1 MMKKRQNSGF
11 TLAEMLIVVAIII
24 ILMGVA
30 FVAVQNHQRSMT
42 RLEFDGIAK
51 EIFFAAQNHLTTV
64 QSQGYLEENT
74 ISSFGHP
81 GTKTSEDPDDVKNE
95 EIFYLV
101 SGERGTYP
109 VEELILPAYAVDGTA
124 LAGSY
129 IIRYQPST
137 ARVLDVFYSLDRKSN
152 MLTVSGTKLEA
163 GDYTALMGE
172 SPNYRDGAD
181 GPSNREKYK
190 NRVVGWYGGETAI
203 ETGARLRAPI
213 FEVINEHTLHV
224 KLSDPNTAPAT
235 GYARK
240 LIVIGKTSGA
250 EKYFDLVNV
259 TEESNEG
266 RVSLSDGVYDI
277 VLDDITRSGMHF
289 ADIKCNKVGNTSNFI
304 PGEDLIIKAV
314 AYRTDARAN
323 IAMSAEKITNS
334 LFAEPLS
341 YVADE
346 TVKGTDIEKNV
357 VGIDNFRHLENLDQ
371 AISKLGAN
379 SDDTVQ
385 VEVKTAG
392 QMKNLDWTSFSG
404 NIAPITGSVNSGSYW
419 PVTPSYHIQNDSAG
433 VKEKLFSL
441 TYLGQG
447 HSVSNIKTVITD
459 ENVSSLLNYTDS
471 TKRTADAGLFG
482 TLATDSSVT
491 NLELIDFD
499 ITGTT
504 SAGALVGT
512 ANGTEI
518 TNVVAHNS
526 ETKDSTFNNSGDSA
540 KPNVTATGAAGSA
553 GGLIGSMSGGSV
565 TKSAAAVYVASSGN
579 KEEERYP
586 SAGGLIGSA
595 ASGTVTA
602 CYSGGHTY
610 SGAPAYDSAA
620 DRPDPRN
627 SKNTYPV
634 RYYDADNKPMYNV
647 TATGGTAGGLIGSAG
662 AATISNSYSTCSASG
677 TTAGG
682 FVGSGGAISNCYCTG
697 LVKGTSAE
705 GAFAAL
711 DTRLDPNKPSYYFE
725 IINERSNTDSSGKPA
740 GYDYLK
746 PLGNVEADA
755 TTGVTALDA
764 NVSTYDT
771 FSGGPTNWK
780 EAEAYPYD
788 AGGTDS
794 YGLKV
799 LYRVDGKTC
808 YNFPTVEKL
817 NQSGSETNKIEIK
830 EDDFVKAPY
839 SHYGDWPAPEE
850 FIFN

>member
-1 MMKKRQNSGF
+1 MKKRKNSGF

-81 GTKTSEDPDDVKNE
+81 GTKTSQDPDDVKKE

-101 SGERGTYP
+101 SGEGASFP
-109 VEELILPAYAVDGTA
+109 VEDLILPTYAVDATI

-137 ARVLDVFYSLDRKSN
+137 ARVLDVFYSLDGKSS

-163 GDYTALMGE
+163 GDYSALMGE

-213 FEVINEHTLHV
+213 FEVINENTLHV

-250 EKYFDLVNV
+250 EKYFDLVNI
-259 TEESNEG
+259 TEEGNES

-323 IAMSAEKITNS
+323 IAMSGEKITNS
-334 LFAEPLS
+334 LFAEPLT

-379 SDDTVQ
+379 SNDTAQ

-433 VKEKLFSL
+433 VKEELFSL

-526 ETKDSTFNNSGDSA
+526 VDESGKEKLS
-540 KPNVTATGAAGSA
+540 KNIEATGAA

-565 TKSAAAVYVASSGN
+565 TKSAAAVYVKGGTD
-579 KEEERYP
+579 
-586 SAGGLIGSA
+586 AGGLIGSVT
-595 ASGTVTA
+595 GDNNTVTA
-602 CYSGGHTY
+602 CYSGGHTI
-610 SGAPAYDSAA
+610 SGKPDGAETKYDGHA
-620 DRPDPRN
+620 DI
-627 SKNTYPV
+627 YPV
-634 RYYDADNKPMYNV
+634 RYDPDHCNV
-647 TATGGTAGGLIGSAG
+647 TAASGTAGGLIGSAG
-662 AATISNSYSTCSASG
+662 TATISYSYSTCSASG

-682 FVGSGGAISNCYCTG
+682 FVGSSTGNITNCYCTG
-697 LVKGTSAE
+697 LVMKPEDSVANH
-705 GAFAAL
+705 GAFAGSADMSKL
-711 DTRLDPNKPSYYFE
+711 SNCQFFE
-725 IINERSNTDSSGKPA
+725 IINEIKKDENDKEIN
-740 GYDYLK
+740 GYDYLR
-746 PLGNVEADA
+746 PLGNVKKSETA
-755 TTGVTALDA
+755 GVTAFDA
-764 NVSTYDT
+764 SADSYNSFVGAQDAWTEAKPYDT
-771 FSGGPTNWK
+771 VLEQYYKITKATGEGETQTS
-780 EAEAYPYD
+780 EAVCGYNLKSVSRL
-788 AGGTDS
+788 DS
-794 YGLKV
+794 SV
-799 LYRVDGKTC
+799 SST
-808 YNFPTVEKL
+808 
-817 NQSGSETNKIEIK
+817 
-830 EDDFVKAPY
+830 DFVAT
-839 SHYGDWPAPEE
+839 HYGDWPAPEE

>member
-1 MMKKRQNSGF
+1 MMKKRKNSGF

-74 ISSFGHP
+74 TSSFGHP
-81 GTKTSEDPDDVKNE
+81 GTKTSQDPDDVKKE

-101 SGERGTYP
+101 SGEGASFP
-109 VEELILPAYAVDGTA
+109 VEDLILPTYAVDATI

-137 ARVLDVFYSLDRKSN
+137 ARVLDVFYSLDGKSS

-163 GDYTALMGE
+163 DDYTALMGE

-181 GPSNREKYK
+181 GPSNREKYN

-213 FEVINEHTLHV
+213 FEVINENTLHV

-250 EKYFDLVNV
+250 EKYFDLVSV

-277 VLDDITRSGMHF
+277 VLDDITQSGMHF
-289 ADIKCNKVGNTSNFI
+289 ADIKCNKVGYTSNFI

-323 IAMSAEKITNS
+323 IAMSGEKITNS
-334 LFAEPLS
+334 LFAEPLT

-371 AISKLGAN
+371 AISKLSAN
-379 SDDTVQ
+379 SNDTAQ
-385 VEVKTAG
+385 LEVKTAG

-404 NIAPITGSVNSGSYW
+404 NIAPITGTVNSGSYW
-419 PVTPSYHIQNDSAG
+419 PVTPSYYIQNDPAG

-447 HSVSNIKTVITD
+447 HSVSNIKTVMTD
-459 ENVSSLLNYTDS
+459 ENVSSLINNADLK
-471 TKRTADAGLFG
+471 KRTADAGMFG

-491 NLELIDFD
+491 NLKLIDFE

-526 ETKDSTFNNSGDSA
+526 EAKDSTFNNSGDSA
-540 KPNVTATGAAGSA
+540 KPNVTATGAAG
-553 GGLIGSMSGGSV
+553 GLIGSMSGGSV
-565 TKSAAAVYVASSGN
+565 TKSAAAVYVKGGT
-579 KEEERYP
+579 E
-586 SAGGLIGSA
+586 AGGLIGSA
-595 ASGTVTA
+595 ASGEITA

-610 SGAPAYDSAA
+610 SGDPKYAEGEK
-620 DRPDPRN
+620 PDPARTPN
-627 SKNTYPV
+627 AV
-634 RYYDADNKPMYNV
+634 RYYDANNNPMYNV
-647 TATGGTAGGLIGSAG
+647 TAASGTAGGLIGSAG
-662 AATISNSYSTCSASG
+662 TTTVSNSYSTCSASG

-682 FVGSGGAISNCYCTG
+682 FVGTGGSSISECYCTG
-697 LVKGTSAE
+697 LVYGTTV
-705 GAFAAL
+705 GAFSGSASTGSGAYN
-711 DTRLDPNKPSYYFE
+711 TCKYFE
-725 IINERSNTDSSGKPA
+725 IINERRKTDNAGNLIA
-740 GYDYLK
+740 GYSYLTAFPDGDGNVGKIDGTAADYQSFTGDPGKWSDAKPYDTGLKTYYQNKYNLK
-746 PLGNVEADA
+746 P
-755 TTGVTALDA
+755 
-764 NVSTYDT
+764 VSTD
-771 FSGGPTNWK
+771 
-780 EAEAYPYD
+780 
-788 AGGTDS
+788 
-794 YGLKV
+794 
-799 LYRVDGKTC
+799 
-808 YNFPTVEKL
+808 EK
-817 NQSGSETNKIEIK
+817 
-830 EDDFVKAPY
+830 DFVAT
-839 SHYGDWPAPEE
+839 HYGDWPAPEE

>member
-81 GTKTSEDPDDVKNE
+81 GTKTSQDPDDVKKE

-101 SGERGTYP
+101 SGEGASFP
-109 VEELILPAYAVDGTA
+109 VEDLILPTYAVDATI

-137 ARVLDVFYSLDRKSN
+137 ARVLDVFYSLDGKSS

-163 GDYTALMGE
+163 GDYSALMGE

-213 FEVINEHTLHV
+213 FEVINENTLHV

-250 EKYFDLVNV
+250 EKYFDLVNI
-259 TEESNEG
+259 TEEGNES

-289 ADIKCNKVGNTSNFI
+289 ADIERDKVGKTTNFI

-323 IAMSAEKITNS
+323 IAMSGEKITNS
-334 LFAEPLS
+334 IFAEPLT
-341 YVADE
+341 YVTDE
-346 TVKGTDIEKNV
+346 SVKGTDIEKNV

-379 SDDTVQ
+379 SNDTAQ

-459 ENVSSLLNYTDS
+459 ENVSSLINNADLK
-471 TKRTADAGLFG
+471 KRTADAGLFG

-491 NLELIDFD
+491 NLELIDFE

-526 ETKDSTFNNSGDSA
+526 EAKDSTFNNNGDSA
-540 KPNVTATGAAGSA
+540 KPNVTATGAAG
-553 GGLIGSMSGGSV
+553 GLIGSMTGGTV
-565 TKSAAAVYVASSGN
+565 TKSAAAVYVKGGT
-579 KEEERYP
+579 E
-586 SAGGLIGSA
+586 AGGLIGSVT
-595 ASGTVTA
+595 GDNNTVTA
-602 CYSGGHTY
+602 CYSGGHTI
-610 SGAPAYDSAA
+610 SGKPDGAETKYDGHA
-620 DRPDPRN
+620 DI
-627 SKNTYPV
+627 YPV
-634 RYYDADNKPMYNV
+634 RYDPDHCNV
-647 TATGGTAGGLIGSAG
+647 TAASGTAGGLIGAAG
-662 AATISNSYSTCSASG
+662 STTIGSSYSTCSASG
-677 TTAGG
+677 KTVGG
-682 FVGSGGAISNCYCTG
+682 FVGTGGTTSNCYCTG
-697 LVKGTSAE
+697 LVSGTDSE
-705 GAFAAL
+705 GAFAASGTSA
-711 DTRLDPNKPSYYFE
+711 DDSCKYFE
-725 IINERSNTDSSGKPA
+725 IINERRNKDGSGNPTA
-740 GYDYLK
+740 GYHYLK
-746 PLGNVEADA
+746 AFANGEDGNVKKIDETVDTYQTFTGNPDAWTEAHNYDA
-755 TTGVTALDA
+755 TLKEYYKVKKTSGEGESQTEETVCGYNLMPLARLWSTAL
-764 NVSTYDT
+764 
-771 FSGGPTNWK
+771 
-780 EAEAYPYD
+780 E
-788 AGGTDS
+788 DS
-794 YGLKV
+794 
-799 LYRVDGKTC
+799 
-808 YNFPTVEKL
+808 
-817 NQSGSETNKIEIK
+817 
-830 EDDFVKAPY
+830 DFVKD
-839 SHYGDWPAPEE
+839 HYGDWPAPEE